1 MNRISS
7 KTFTA
12 VATLGLLRGYTNQP
26 ISLSDFK
33 KELQIGQKTVVDT
46 TGVALSTQLTP
57 CEIVFLGQEEPSV
70 TLEWIQYPKFPTDE
84 VLLKKAI
91 IYLVELLMAALE
103 QNRTVIVFADE
114 TICLEKSAAID
125 PRIKLNSES
134 EITPL
139 PTSNKTPNAF
149 LYPDHALEMMKTGVV
164 YDSKEF
170 LRDISEDSSAFKIR
184 SKNQKS

>member
-12 VATLGLLRGYTNQP
+12 VATLGLLKGYTSQP
-26 ISLSDFK
+26 ISLSNFK
-33 KELQIGQKTVVDT
+33 KELQIGQKAVLDT
-46 TGVALSTQLTP
+46 TGVALITKVTP

-70 TLEWIQYPKFPTDE
+70 TLEWIQYPKFSTDE

-91 IYLVELLMAALE
+91 IHLVELLMAALE

-114 TICLEKSAAID
+114 TICLEKSGAID
-125 PRIKLNSES
+125 PRIKLNAES
-134 EITPL
+134 AITSL
-139 PTSNKTPNAF
+139 TTSNKTPNTF
-149 LYPDHALEMMKTGVV
+149 LYPDHTLEMMKTGVV

-170 LRDISEDSSAFKIR
+170 LRDVSEDSLAFKIR